1 MCVVW
6 RWCEKIEWF
15 LSKFLLFFF
24 YQHDIVGSIKCGNFK
39 GNCVIKIFLCA
50 VFHWEFPR
58 TFVFTWWF
66 FLPRYKITVNWHQ
79 RIWSIKFRVCVC
91 VCVCARENNICNK
104 TISFVITTS
113 QIMSIDKLRAEAQS
127 ASRGEVMYLEKK

>member
-1 MCVVW
+1 MM
-6 RWCEKIEWF
+6 RENRMIFIKIP
-15 LSKFLLFFF
+15 SIFLLSTR
-24 YQHDIVGSIKCGNFK
+24 HCR
-39 GNCVIKIFLCA
+39 
-50 VFHWEFPR
+50 FHKMWEFQGKLCNKNISMR
-58 TFVFTWWF
+58 CVSLRISSNICIYLVVFSTSVYNNGE
-66 FLPRYKITVNWHQ
+66 LTPKNMVDQIP
-79 RIWSIKFRVCVC
+79 SVC